1 MGCGG
6 SGNLGGSSNL
16 GHISSEVLAF
26 LGSLA
31 AQIAVLMASGPV
43 LGFLTSLVLLL
54 AVVALAK
61 FILTRGLR
69 GTRREPL
76 QDRNAP

>member
-1 MGCGG
+1 MGCG
-6 SGNLGGSSNL
+6 SSNLGGSSTL

-26 LGSLA
+26 IGSLA
-31 AQIAVLMASGPV
+31 AQIAALMASGPV

-61 FILTRGLR
+61 FILTRGRR
-69 GTRREPL
+69 GTRRAVLP
-76 QDRNAP
+76 DGTAP

>member
-6 SGNLGGSSNL
+6 ASMGSSSDL
-16 GHISSEVLAF
+16 GHIASEILAF

-31 AQIAVLMASGPV
+31 AQIAALMASGPV
-43 LGFLTSLVLLL
+43 LGFLTALVLLL

-61 FILTRGLR
+61 FILTRGRR
-69 GTRREPL
+69 GPRRAALP
-76 QDRNAP
+76 DRDAP

>member
-6 SGNLGGSSNL
+6 SGNLGGSSNV
-16 GHISSEVLAF
+16 GHISSEVLSF

-31 AQIAVLMASGPV
+31 AQIAALMASGPV

-54 AVVALAK
+54 AVVAFAK
-61 FILTRGLR
+61 FILTRGRR
-69 GTRREPL
+69 GPRRAALP
-76 QDRNAP
+76 DRDVP

>member
-1 MGCGG
+1 MGCD

-16 GHISSEVLAF
+16 GHIASEILAF

-31 AQIAVLMASGPV
+31 AQIAALMASGPV
-43 LGFLTSLVLLL
+43 LGFLTSLALLL

-61 FILTRGLR
+61 FILTRSRR
-69 GTRREPL
+69 GPRRTALP
-76 QDRNAP
+76 DRDAP

>member
-1 MGCGG
+1 MGCG
-6 SGNLGGSSNL
+6 SDSIGGASNL
-16 GHISSEVLAF
+16 GHIASEVLAF

-31 AQIAVLMASGPV
+31 ARIAALMSSGPV

-61 FILTRGLR
+61 FILTRGRR
-69 GTRREPL
+69 GSRPSAL
-76 QDRNAP
+76 PDRDAP

>member
-6 SGNLGGSSNL
+6 SGNMGGSSNL
-16 GHISSEVLAF
+16 GHIASEVLAF

-31 AQIAVLMASGPV
+31 AQVAALMASGPV

-54 AVVALAK
+54 AIVALAK
-61 FILTRGLR
+61 FILTRGRR
-69 GTRREPL
+69 GPRRAALP
-76 QDRNAP
+76 DRDAP